1 MANLRIEHELPI
13 AAERFWALLHDPAY
27 EAFQAEGLGLAGYEE
42 VERKIDGQVMHRK
55 IRVIPKIEVPA
66 AIRKVI
72 GVGGADA
79 GSMGYIEQQDKRLDK
94 YELRWWV
101 DPPILVGK
109 LQVGGLFR
117 VEPIDDKRCRRIL
130 DGEVKIGIPIVGG
143 TVEKFVLQEV
153 KKTYDKVPGIVAA
166 WVKKHPA

>member
-1 MANLRIEHELPI
+1 MATLRIVHELPI
-13 AAERFWALLHDPAY
+13 AAERFWELLHDPAY
-27 EAFQAEGLGLAGYEE
+27 EAFQAAGLGLGGYEE
-42 VERKIDGQVMHRK
+42 LERRIEGSVMHRR
-55 IRVIPKIEVPA
+55 IRVMPKIEVPA

-72 GVGGADA
+72 GAGGKDA
-79 GSMGYIEQQDKRLDK
+79 GAMGYIEDQEKQLDR

-101 DPPILVGK
+101 DPPVLVGK

-117 VEPIDDKRCRRIL
+117 LEPIGDTRCRRVL

-153 KKTYDKVPGIVAA
+153 KKTYDKVPEIVAE
-166 WVKKHPA
+166 WVRQNP

>member
-1 MANLRIEHELPI
+1 MATLRIVHELPI
-13 AAERFWALLHDPAY
+13 AADRFWELLHDPAY
-27 EAFQAEGLGLAGYEE
+27 EAFQAAGLGLGGYEE
-42 VERKIDGQVMHRK
+42 VERRVEGSVMHRR
-55 IRVIPKIEVPA
+55 IRVVPKIEVPA

-72 GVGGADA
+72 GAGDKDA
-79 GSMGYIEQQDKRLDK
+79 GSMGYIESQEKQLDR
-94 YELRWWV
+94 YEMRWWV

-117 VEPIDDKRCRRIL
+117 LEPIDATRCRRIL

-166 WVKKHPA
+166 WVRQNP